1 VKKLGIDPQFLV
13 DQAEE
18 IYKKYS
24 NEIKNEVNQKKQEIV
39 EEVQE
44 PEEKEWDEEF
54 DENEE
59 PSAIDS
65 LLENSETLLE
75 QVSALNKKFDQKIK
89 TDMHK
94 AEMFD
99 NMHKELTQYKNG
111 LITQVIN
118 NILIDIIQI
127 IDINDKNI
135 SLFKNQ
141 DCSEENYEKI
151 IKILKGVSEDL
162 TDVLYRQSVEPYTL
176 DEIDVKRQKILQ
188 VIPTND
194 ISLDRTIAKKIVPGY
209 EKDGK
214 IIRPERISIYKYK
227 ESEENPNE

>member
-1 VKKLGIDPQFLV
+1 MEYPSNSDFL
-13 DQAEE
+13 
-18 IYKKYS
+18 
-24 NEIKNEVNQKKQEIV
+24 

-111 LITQVIN
+111 LITQIIN

-135 SLFKNQ
+135 SLFENQ
-141 DCSEENYEKI
+141 DYSEENYEKI
-151 IKILKGVSEDL
+151 IRILKGISEDL

>member
-1 VKKLGIDPQFLV
+1 MEYPSNSDFL
-13 DQAEE
+13 
-18 IYKKYS
+18 
-24 NEIKNEVNQKKQEIV
+24 

-99 NMHKELTQYKNG
+99 NMHKELIQYKNG
-111 LITQVIN
+111 LITQIIN

-135 SLFKNQ
+135 SLFENQ

-151 IKILKGVSEDL
+151 IKILKGISEDL

>member
-1 VKKLGIDPQFLV
+1 MEYPSNSDFL
-13 DQAEE
+13 
-18 IYKKYS
+18 
-24 NEIKNEVNQKKQEIV
+24 

-111 LITQVIN
+111 LITQIIN

-135 SLFKNQ
+135 SLFENQ
-141 DCSEENYEKI
+141 DYSEENYEKI
-151 IKILKGVSEDL
+151 IKILKGISEDL

>member
-1 VKKLGIDPQFLV
+1 MEYPSNSDFL
-13 DQAEE
+13 
-18 IYKKYS
+18 
-24 NEIKNEVNQKKQEIV
+24 

-118 NILIDIIQI
+118 NILIDIIHHMVI
-127 IDINDKNI
+127 I
-135 SLFKNQ
+135 F
-141 DCSEENYEKI
+141 
-151 IKILKGVSEDL
+151 
-162 TDVLYRQSVEPYTL
+162 
-176 DEIDVKRQKILQ
+176 
-188 VIPTND
+188 
-194 ISLDRTIAKKIVPGY
+194 
-209 EKDGK
+209 
-214 IIRPERISIYKYK
+214 
-227 ESEENPNE
+227 

>member
-1 VKKLGIDPQFLV
+1 M
-13 DQAEE
+13 
-18 IYKKYS
+18 
-24 NEIKNEVNQKKQEIV
+24 
-39 EEVQE
+39 
-44 PEEKEWDEEF
+44 
-54 DENEE
+54 
-59 PSAIDS
+59 
-65 LLENSETLLE
+65 LENSETLLE

-135 SLFKNQ
+135 SLFENQ

-151 IKILKGVSEDL
+151 IKILKGISEDL

>member
-1 VKKLGIDPQFLV
+1 MEYPSNSDFL
-13 DQAEE
+13 
-18 IYKKYS
+18 
-24 NEIKNEVNQKKQEIV
+24 

-44 PEEKEWDEEF
+44 PEEKEWDEEEF
-54 DENEE
+54 NEPEE
-59 PSAIDS
+59 PSIIDS

-135 SLFKNQ
+135 SLFENQ
-141 DCSEENYEKI
+141 DYSEENYEKI
-151 IKILKGVSEDL
+151 IRILKGVSEDL

-176 DEIDVKRQKILQ
+176 DERDVKRQKILQ

>member
-1 VKKLGIDPQFLV
+1 MEYPSNSDFL
-13 DQAEE
+13 
-18 IYKKYS
+18 
-24 NEIKNEVNQKKQEIV
+24 

-111 LITQVIN
+111 LITQIIN

-135 SLFKNQ
+135 SLFENQ

-151 IKILKGVSEDL
+151 IRILKGVSEDL

>member
-1 VKKLGIDPQFLV
+1 
-13 DQAEE
+13 
-18 IYKKYS
+18 
-24 NEIKNEVNQKKQEIV
+24 
-39 EEVQE
+39 
-44 PEEKEWDEEF
+44 
-54 DENEE
+54 
-59 PSAIDS
+59 
-65 LLENSETLLE
+65 
-75 QVSALNKKFDQKIK
+75 
-89 TDMHK
+89 MHK

-135 SLFKNQ
+135 SLFENQ
-141 DCSEENYEKI
+141 DYSEENYEKI
-151 IKILKGVSEDL
+151 IKILKGISEDL

>member
-1 VKKLGIDPQFLV
+1 MEYPSNSDFL
-13 DQAEE
+13 
-18 IYKKYS
+18 
-24 NEIKNEVNQKKQEIV
+24 

-135 SLFKNQ
+135 SLFENQ

-151 IKILKGVSEDL
+151 IKILKGISEDL

-227 ESEENPNE
+227 ESEENLNE

>member
-1 VKKLGIDPQFLV
+1 MEYPSNSDFL
-13 DQAEE
+13 
-18 IYKKYS
+18 
-24 NEIKNEVNQKKQEIV
+24 

-111 LITQVIN
+111 LITQIIN

-135 SLFKNQ
+135 SLFENQ

-151 IKILKGVSEDL
+151 IRILKGISEDL

>member
-1 VKKLGIDPQFLV
+1 MEYPSNSDFL
-13 DQAEE
+13 
-18 IYKKYS
+18 
-24 NEIKNEVNQKKQEIV
+24 

-44 PEEKEWDEEF
+44 PEEKEWDEEEF
-54 DENEE
+54 NEPEE
-59 PSAIDS
+59 PSIIDS
-65 LLENSETLLE
+65 LLQNSENLLE

-135 SLFKNQ
+135 SLFENQ
-141 DCSEENYEKI
+141 DYSEENYEKI
-151 IKILKGVSEDL
+151 IRILKGVSEDL

>member
-1 VKKLGIDPQFLV
+1 MEYPSNSDFL
-13 DQAEE
+13 
-18 IYKKYS
+18 
-24 NEIKNEVNQKKQEIV
+24 

-99 NMHKELTQYKNG
+99 NMHKELIQYKNG
-111 LITQVIN
+111 LITQIIN

-135 SLFKNQ
+135 SLFENQ

-151 IKILKGVSEDL
+151 IRILKGISEDL

>member
-1 VKKLGIDPQFLV
+1 MEYPSNSDFL
-13 DQAEE
+13 
-18 IYKKYS
+18 
-24 NEIKNEVNQKKQEIV
+24 

-135 SLFKNQ
+135 SLFENQ
-141 DCSEENYEKI
+141 DYSEENYEKI

-188 VIPTND
+188 VISTND

-227 ESEENPNE
+227 ESEEKPNE

>member
-1 VKKLGIDPQFLV
+1 MEYPSNSDFL
-13 DQAEE
+13 
-18 IYKKYS
+18 
-24 NEIKNEVNQKKQEIV
+24 

-99 NMHKELTQYKNG
+99 NMHKELIQYKNG
-111 LITQVIN
+111 LITQIIN

-135 SLFKNQ
+135 SLFENQ

-151 IKILKGVSEDL
+151 IRILKGISEDL

-176 DEIDVKRQKILQ
+176 DEIDIKRQKILQ

>member
-1 VKKLGIDPQFLV
+1 MEYPSNSDFL
-13 DQAEE
+13 
-18 IYKKYS
+18 
-24 NEIKNEVNQKKQEIV
+24 

-89 TDMHK
+89 TDIHK

-135 SLFKNQ
+135 SLFENQ
-141 DCSEENYEKI
+141 DYSEENYEKI
-151 IKILKGVSEDL
+151 IRILKGVSEDL

>member
-1 VKKLGIDPQFLV
+1 MEYPSNSDFL
-13 DQAEE
+13 
-18 IYKKYS
+18 
-24 NEIKNEVNQKKQEIV
+24 

-44 PEEKEWDEEF
+44 PEEKEWDEEEF
-54 DENEE
+54 NEPEE
-59 PSAIDS
+59 PSIIDS
-65 LLENSETLLE
+65 LLQNSENLLE

-135 SLFKNQ
+135 SLFENQ
-141 DCSEENYEKI
+141 DYSEENYEKI
-151 IKILKGVSEDL
+151 IKILKGISEDL

-214 IIRPERISIYKYK
+214 TIRPERISIYKYK
-227 ESEENPNE
+227 ESEEKPNE

>member
-1 VKKLGIDPQFLV
+1 MEYPSNSDFL
-13 DQAEE
+13 
-18 IYKKYS
+18 
-24 NEIKNEVNQKKQEIV
+24 

-54 DENEE
+54 DENEA

-99 NMHKELTQYKNG
+99 NMHKELIQYKNG
-111 LITQVIN
+111 LITQIIN

-135 SLFKNQ
+135 SLFENQ

-151 IKILKGVSEDL
+151 IKILKGISEDL

>member
-1 VKKLGIDPQFLV
+1 MEYPSNSDFL
-13 DQAEE
+13 
-18 IYKKYS
+18 
-24 NEIKNEVNQKKQEIV
+24 
-39 EEVQE
+39 EEVQD

-135 SLFKNQ
+135 SLFENQ
-141 DCSEENYEKI
+141 DYSEENYEKI
-151 IKILKGVSEDL
+151 IRILKGISEDL

>member
-1 VKKLGIDPQFLV
+1 MEYPSNSDFL
-13 DQAEE
+13 EE
-18 IYKKYS
+18 I
-24 NEIKNEVNQKKQEIV
+24 
-39 EEVQE
+39 QE

-75 QVSALNKKFDQKIK
+75 QVSTLNKKFDQKIK
-89 TDMHK
+89 TD
-94 AEMFD
+94 
-99 NMHKELTQYKNG
+99 MHKELTQYKNG

-135 SLFKNQ
+135 SLFENQ
-141 DCSEENYEKI
+141 DYSEENYEKI
-151 IKILKGVSEDL
+151 IKILKGISEDL

>member
-1 VKKLGIDPQFLV
+1 MEYPSNSDFL
-13 DQAEE
+13 
-18 IYKKYS
+18 
-24 NEIKNEVNQKKQEIV
+24 

-59 PSAIDS
+59 PSTIDS

-111 LITQVIN
+111 LITQIIN

-135 SLFKNQ
+135 SLFENQ
-141 DCSEENYEKI
+141 DYSEENYEKI
-151 IKILKGVSEDL
+151 IKILKGISEDL

>member
-1 VKKLGIDPQFLV
+1 MEYPSNSDFL
-13 DQAEE
+13 
-18 IYKKYS
+18 
-24 NEIKNEVNQKKQEIV
+24 

-89 TDMHK
+89 TEMHK

-135 SLFKNQ
+135 SLFENQ

-151 IKILKGVSEDL
+151 IKILKGISEDL

>member
-1 VKKLGIDPQFLV
+1 MEYPSNSDFL
-13 DQAEE
+13 
-18 IYKKYS
+18 
-24 NEIKNEVNQKKQEIV
+24 

-89 TDMHK
+89 TDIHK

-135 SLFKNQ
+135 SLFENQ

-151 IKILKGVSEDL
+151 IKILKGISEDL

-176 DEIDVKRQKILQ
+176 DEIDIKRQKILQ

>member
-1 VKKLGIDPQFLV
+1 MEYPSNSDFL
-13 DQAEE
+13 
-18 IYKKYS
+18 
-24 NEIKNEVNQKKQEIV
+24 

-135 SLFKNQ
+135 SLFENQ

-151 IKILKGVSEDL
+151 IKILKGISEDL

>member
-1 VKKLGIDPQFLV
+1 MEYPSNSDFL
-13 DQAEE
+13 
-18 IYKKYS
+18 
-24 NEIKNEVNQKKQEIV
+24 

-135 SLFKNQ
+135 SLFENQ

-151 IKILKGVSEDL
+151 IRILKGVSEDL

>member
-1 VKKLGIDPQFLV
+1 MEYPSNSDFL
-13 DQAEE
+13 
-18 IYKKYS
+18 
-24 NEIKNEVNQKKQEIV
+24 

-135 SLFKNQ
+135 SLFENQ

-151 IKILKGVSEDL
+151 IRILKGISEDL

>member
-1 VKKLGIDPQFLV
+1 MEYPSNSDFL
-13 DQAEE
+13 
-18 IYKKYS
+18 
-24 NEIKNEVNQKKQEIV
+24 

-44 PEEKEWDEEF
+44 PEEKEWDEEEF
-54 DENEE
+54 NEPEE
-59 PSAIDS
+59 PSIIDS
-65 LLENSETLLE
+65 LLQNSENLLE

-135 SLFKNQ
+135 SLFENQ
-141 DCSEENYEKI
+141 DYSEENYEKI
-151 IKILKGVSEDL
+151 IKILKGISEDL

>member
-1 VKKLGIDPQFLV
+1 MEYPSNSDFL
-13 DQAEE
+13 
-18 IYKKYS
+18 
-24 NEIKNEVNQKKQEIV
+24 

-135 SLFKNQ
+135 SLFENQ

-151 IKILKGVSEDL
+151 IKILKGISEDL

-209 EKDGK
+209 EKNGK

>member
-1 VKKLGIDPQFLV
+1 MEYPSNSDFL
-13 DQAEE
+13 
-18 IYKKYS
+18 
-24 NEIKNEVNQKKQEIV
+24 

-99 NMHKELTQYKNG
+99 NMHKELIQYKNG

-135 SLFKNQ
+135 SLFENQ

-151 IKILKGVSEDL
+151 IKILKGISEDL

>member
-1 VKKLGIDPQFLV
+1 MEHPSNSDFL
-13 DQAEE
+13 EE
-18 IYKKYS
+18 L
-24 NEIKNEVNQKKQEIV
+24 
-39 EEVQE
+39 QE
-44 PEEKEWDEEF
+44 PEEKEWDEEEF
-54 DENEE
+54 NEPEE
-59 PSAIDS
+59 PSILDS
-65 LLENSETLLE
+65 LLQNSENLL
-75 QVSALNKKFDQKIK
+75 QQISILNKKFDQKIK

-135 SLFKNQ
+135 SLFESQNY
-141 DCSEENYEKI
+141 SEENYEKI

-194 ISLDRTIAKKIVPGY
+194 SSLDRTIAKKIVPGY

>member
-1 VKKLGIDPQFLV
+1 MEYPSNSDFL
-13 DQAEE
+13 
-18 IYKKYS
+18 
-24 NEIKNEVNQKKQEIV
+24 

-44 PEEKEWDEEF
+44 PEEKEWDEEEF
-54 DENEE
+54 NEPEE
-59 PSAIDS
+59 PSIIDS
-65 LLENSETLLE
+65 LLQNSETLLE
-75 QVSALNKKFDQKIK
+75 QVSSLNKKFDQKIK

-135 SLFKNQ
+135 SLFENQ

-151 IKILKGVSEDL
+151 IRILKGVSEDL

-227 ESEENPNE
+227 ESEEKPNE

>member
-1 VKKLGIDPQFLV
+1 MEYPSNSDFL
-13 DQAEE
+13 
-18 IYKKYS
+18 
-24 NEIKNEVNQKKQEIV
+24 

-99 NMHKELTQYKNG
+99 NMHKELIQYKNG
-111 LITQVIN
+111 LITQIIN

-135 SLFKNQ
+135 SLFENQ
-141 DCSEENYEKI
+141 DYSEENYEKI
-151 IKILKGVSEDL
+151 IKILKGISEDL

>member
-1 VKKLGIDPQFLV
+1 MEYPSNSDFL
-13 DQAEE
+13 EE
-18 IYKKYS
+18 I
-24 NEIKNEVNQKKQEIV
+24 
-39 EEVQE
+39 QE

-135 SLFKNQ
+135 SLFENQ

-151 IKILKGVSEDL
+151 IRILKGVSEDL

-227 ESEENPNE
+227 ESEEKPNE

>member
-1 VKKLGIDPQFLV
+1 MEYPSNSDFL
-13 DQAEE
+13 
-18 IYKKYS
+18 
-24 NEIKNEVNQKKQEIV
+24 

-135 SLFKNQ
+135 SLFENQ
-141 DCSEENYEKI
+141 DYSEENYEKI
-151 IKILKGVSEDL
+151 IKILKGISEDL

>member
-1 VKKLGIDPQFLV
+1 MEYPSNSDFL
-13 DQAEE
+13 EE
-18 IYKKYS
+18 I
-24 NEIKNEVNQKKQEIV
+24 
-39 EEVQE
+39 QE

-75 QVSALNKKFDQKIK
+75 QVSTLNKKFDQKIK

-135 SLFKNQ
+135 SLFENQ

-151 IKILKGVSEDL
+151 IRILKGVSEDL

>member
-1 VKKLGIDPQFLV
+1 MEYPSNSDFL
-13 DQAEE
+13 
-18 IYKKYS
+18 
-24 NEIKNEVNQKKQEIV
+24 

-54 DENEE
+54 DENEA

-99 NMHKELTQYKNG
+99 NMHKELIQYKNG
-111 LITQVIN
+111 LITQIIN

-135 SLFKNQ
+135 SLFENQ
-141 DCSEENYEKI
+141 DCSEENYKKI
-151 IKILKGVSEDL
+151 IKILKGISEDL

>member
-1 VKKLGIDPQFLV
+1 MEYPSNSDFL
-13 DQAEE
+13 EE
-18 IYKKYS
+18 I
-24 NEIKNEVNQKKQEIV
+24 
-39 EEVQE
+39 QE

-135 SLFKNQ
+135 SLFENQ

-151 IKILKGVSEDL
+151 IRILKGVSEDL

>member
-1 VKKLGIDPQFLV
+1 MEYPSNSDFL
-13 DQAEE
+13 
-18 IYKKYS
+18 
-24 NEIKNEVNQKKQEIV
+24 

-44 PEEKEWDEEF
+44 PEEKEWDEEEF
-54 DENEE
+54 NEPEE
-59 PSAIDS
+59 PSIIDS
-65 LLENSETLLE
+65 LLQNSENLLE

-135 SLFKNQ
+135 SLFENQ
-141 DCSEENYEKI
+141 DYSEENYEKI
-151 IKILKGVSEDL
+151 IKILKGISEDL

-176 DEIDVKRQKILQ
+176 DEINVKRQKILQ

-214 IIRPERISIYKYK
+214 TIRPERISIYKYK
-227 ESEENPNE
+227 ESEEKPNE